1 MFRQINDDDDD
12 IEGIPEYEELRHL
25 YEIMKLAEIDSTTYE
40 SVAVGGFDDTWGKY
54 SGDTY
59 DEFKR
64 KWFYPKTYKEVLF
77 QYHLYILRNKNNH

>member
-1 MFRQINDDDDD
+1 MFRQIIDASEDTEQLPEC
-12 IEGIPEYEELRHL
+12 IEFRNVYEM
-25 YEIMKLAEIDSTTYE
+25 MKLAEIDSTYE
-40 SVAVGGFDDTWGKY
+40 PVAIAGFDDTWGKY

-64 KWFYPKTYKEVLF
+64 GWFYPKTYKEVLF